1 MNLPLL
7 FREER
12 MLLEFKDVEVLYGN
26 VILALKGVSL
36 EVSEGNI
43 VTILGANGAGKT
55 TILKAISGVLMLENG
70 RVNRGEIL
78 FQGRRVDGMDP
89 AEIARSKISL
99 VMEGREIFRSLTVEE
114 NLRVGTLMR
123 VEDKKEIRR
132 DLELILSY
140 FPRLQER
147 KGQVAGTLSG
157 GEQQMLVIAMALMTR
172 PKLLLLDEPSLGLAP
187 LVAEFVMNE
196 VKRINENL
204 KTTILLVEQ
213 NASLS
218 LPISQFVYIIAN
230 GRVALRST
238 AEEIKGKEISQYYLG
253 AGSAERS
260 HR

>member
-1 MNLPLL
+1 
-7 FREER
+7 
-12 MLLEFKDVEVLYGN
+12 MLLEFKDVEVLYSN

-55 TILKAISGVLMLENG
+55 TILKAISGVLILENG

-147 KGQVAGTLSG
+147 KDRWPA
-157 GEQQMLVIAMALMTR
+157 R
-172 PKLLLLDEPSLGLAP
+172 
-187 LVAEFVMNE
+187 
-196 VKRINENL
+196 
-204 KTTILLVEQ
+204 
-213 NASLS
+213 
-218 LPISQFVYIIAN
+218 
-230 GRVALRST
+230 
-238 AEEIKGKEISQYYLG
+238 
-253 AGSAERS
+253 
-260 HR
+260 

>member
-1 MNLPLL
+1 
-7 FREER
+7 
-12 MLLEFKDVEVLYGN
+12 MLLEIKDIEVLYGN

-43 VTILGANGAGKT
+43 VTILGANGAGKS

-70 RVNRGEIL
+70 RVSRGKI
-78 FQGRRVDGMDP
+78 FFKGGRIDGMDP
-89 AEIARSKISL
+89 AEVARSKISL
-99 VMEGREIFRSLTVEE
+99 VMEGRELFRSLTVEE

-123 VEDKKEIRR
+123 REDKKEIRR

-140 FPRLQER
+140 FPRLKER
-147 KGQVAGTLSG
+147 KGQLAGTLSG

-187 LVAEFVMNE
+187 LMAESVMNQI
-196 VKRINENL
+196 KNINRNL
-204 KTTILLVEQ
+204 RTTILLVEQ

-218 LPISQFVYIIAN
+218 LPISQFVYVIAN
-230 GRVALRST
+230 GRVALKST

-253 AGSAERS
+253 IGR
-260 HR
+260 